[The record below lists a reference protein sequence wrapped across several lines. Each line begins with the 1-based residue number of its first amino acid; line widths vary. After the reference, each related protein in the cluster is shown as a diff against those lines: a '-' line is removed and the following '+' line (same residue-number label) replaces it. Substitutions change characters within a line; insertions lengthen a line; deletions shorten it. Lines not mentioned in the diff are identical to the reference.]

1 VLPGA
6 AIRGLQSRVICA
18 CNGRVGW
25 LFRCSAGHAGLSLS
39 FNLISIHIR
48 LYMAYSLIYLIA
60 VVGTAVSLILGV
72 ATQPGSREETAVTVT
87 LPCPDAV
94 LQTAGTVLDPAVFT
108 DAVARWRALER
119 LRDFRSRLYGCLTR
133 RADALF
139 ELADAVLCADHAVT
153 SLVQLCLEPEF
164 TRGHGALYDA
174 LSAGQVDDEML
185 FSPLAAELPQAVDGP
200 EALAWIA
207 EHDVIDH
214 GLLDKALAGLSPGD
228 AAQVRDACA
237 RWSRLRFAVDAT
249 AYPRPDAWCSPGRE
263 HVHNGACHCKGSSK
277 TAPGWEYQF
286 AAAIGHLRTAWAA
299 LLDVART
306 TPATRTAATIAQ
318 VKNVLRRL
326 RAAGHGHKAAPLF
339 IFDAGYSAAA
349 LADGLLGCPVH
360 VLVRLAAGSVFYA
373 EPVAWQGR
381 CGRPARRGAAVHCL
395 EPADFAAA
403 AAGSGPRGRKKPLPP
418 NPGPDETLVLPDTPL
433 YGTVRAEAWHDLHP
447 LIHGDRGWFAGRNIL
462 PVLPGT
468 LVHVTVERLPD
479 GRDPHRAMWLWHAGP
494 GPLSLDE
501 LWRAYLARFDI
512 EHAFKLVK
520 GTLGLT
526 AAKIRA
532 PEQADRWTRLL
543 MAAHAQLLLARP
555 LAADLRRPWEK
566 HPDSSRPLAPGRIRR
581 GFRNIHHDLGTPA
594 RVAKPSRPGPGRP
607 KGSIKGPAPR
617 YLLPGEADM
626 PRTTDTTLTRQ
637 KVKT

>member
-1 VLPGA
+1 VPSAPAGA
-6 AIRGLQSRVICA
+6 
-18 CNGRVGW
+18 
-25 LFRCSAGHAGLSLS
+25 
-39 FNLISIHIR
+39 
-48 LYMAYSLIYLIA
+48 
-60 VVGTAVSLILGV
+60 
-72 ATQPGSREETAVTVT
+72 P
-87 LPCPDAV
+87 
-94 LQTAGTVLDPAVFT
+94 DPAVFAG
-108 DAVARWRALER
+108 AVARYRALER
-119 LRDFRSRLYGCLTR
+119 LRGFRQSLYECLGA

-153 SLVQLCLEPEF
+153 SLVRLCLEPEF

-174 LSAGQVDDEML
+174 LSAGRVDDEKL
-185 FSPLAAELPQAVDGP
+185 FSLLAAELPQSVDGP
-200 EALAWIA
+200 EARAWIA
-207 EHDVIDH
+207 EHDVIDRE
-214 GLLDKALAGLSPGD
+214 LLKTALAGLPAGD

-263 HVHNGACHCKGSSK
+263 HVHNGACHCKGSSR

-286 AAAIGHLRTAWAA
+286 TAAIGHLRTAWAA
-299 LLDVART
+299 LVDVART

-326 RAAGHGHKAAPLF
+326 RGRGEGAPLF
-339 IFDAGYSAAA
+339 VFDAGYSAAA
-349 LADGLLGCPVH
+349 LADGLAGCPAH

-373 EPVAWQGR
+373 EPVAWEGKY
-381 CGRPARRGAAVHCL
+381 GRPARRGAAVHCL
-395 EPADFAAA
+395 EPGDFEAA

-418 NPGPDETLVLPDTPL
+418 NPEPDEVLLLPGTPL
-433 YGTVRAEAWHDLHP
+433 YGTVRAEAWHRVCP
-447 LIHGDRGWFAGRNIL
+447 LIHGDRGWFAGRDKL
-462 PVLPGT
+462 PVLRGT
-468 LVHVTVERLPD
+468 LVHVTVDRLPD
-479 GRDPHRAMWLWHAGP
+479 GRDPHRAMWLWHSGP

-526 AAKIRA
+526 AAKIRT
-532 PEQADRWTRLL
+532 PGQADRWARLL

-566 HPDSSRPLAPGRIRR
+566 HPDPARPLAPGWVRR
-581 GFRNIHHDLGTPA
+581 GFRNIRRDLGTPA

-607 KGSIKGPAPR
+607 KGSGKGPAPR
-617 YLLPGEADM
+617 YLLPGEAGM
-626 PRTTDTTLTRQ
+626 PRTANTTLTRE
-637 KVKT
+637 KVKS

>member
-1 VLPGA
+1 
-6 AIRGLQSRVICA
+6 
-18 CNGRVGW
+18 
-25 LFRCSAGHAGLSLS
+25 
-39 FNLISIHIR
+39 
-48 LYMAYSLIYLIA
+48 M
-60 VVGTAVSLILGV
+60 
-72 ATQPGSREETAVTVT
+72 
-87 LPCPDAV
+87 
-94 LQTAGTVLDPAVFT
+94 
-108 DAVARWRALER
+108 
-119 LRDFRSRLYGCLTR
+119 
-133 RADALF
+133 
-139 ELADAVLCADHAVT
+139 
-153 SLVQLCLEPEF
+153 
-164 TRGHGALYDA
+164 
-174 LSAGQVDDEML
+174 
-185 FSPLAAELPQAVDGP
+185 
-200 EALAWIA
+200 
-207 EHDVIDH
+207 
-214 GLLDKALAGLSPGD
+214 
-228 AAQVRDACA
+228 RDACA

-249 AYPRPDAWCSPGRE
+249 AYPRPDARCSPGRE

-286 AAAIGHLRTAWAA
+286 TAAIGHLRTAWAA
-299 LLDVART
+299 LAGVART
-306 TPATRTAATIAQ
+306 TPATRTAQTIAQ

-326 RAAGHGHKAAPLF
+326 RAAGHGRKAAPLF

-349 LADGLLGCPVH
+349 LADGLLGCPAH
-360 VLVRLAAGSVFYA
+360 ILVRLAAGSVFYA
-373 EPVAWQGR
+373 EPVTWDGKY
-381 CGRPARRGAAVHCL
+381 GRPPRRGAAVHCL

-418 NPGPDETLVLPDTPL
+418 DPEPDETLTLPATPL
-433 YGTVRAEAWHDLHP
+433 YGTVRAEAWQDVHP
-447 LIHGDRGWFAGRNIL
+447 LIHGDRGWFAGRKKL

-512 EHAFKLVK
+512 EHAFKLLK

-532 PEQADRWTRLL
+532 PEQADRWARLL

-566 HPDSSRPLAPGRIRR
+566 HPGPARPLAPGRVRR
-581 GFRNIHHDLGTPA
+581 GFRNIRRDLGTPA

-607 KGSIKGPAPR
+607 KGSSKGPATR
-617 YLLPGEADM
+617 YLLPGQADM
-626 PRTTDTTLTRQ
+626 PRTTNTTPTRQ